1 MPQLIWSAASLQDVA
16 RLHAF
21 LKTQNPD
28 AARRAISTIRQGVRV
43 LAKHPEIGKPVPD
56 LDPAYRSWP
65 IAFGTGGYLA
75 LYRIDRQNLVILA
88 VRHFREQ
95 SFRTD

>member
-1 MPQLIWSAASLQDVA
+1 MPQLIWSAASLQ
-16 RLHAF
+16 
-21 LKTQNPD
+21 N
-28 AARRAISTIRQGVRV
+28 
-43 LAKHPEIGKPVPD
+43 
-56 LDPAYRSWP
+56 PAYRSWP

-75 LYRIDRQNLVILA
+75 LYRIDRQNQVILA